1 MYRRSLVL
9 TYFFALAA
17 AVSPRE
23 SFALTVNDFADY
35 SLRNASNQVL
45 LPGRLY
51 TPPEAQ
57 LPGAAPRPFI
67 INLAGGGGNGTDNAI
82 QLNFITDVMA
92 NEAVER
98 GAFIYAPQ
106 TVSSWST
113 TTVTSQV
120 MTMIDRA
127 INTLNAD
134 TNRIY
139 IMGYSLGSYGTW
151 TMLSRYD
158 GRFAAAVP
166 ISGGI
171 TASDFVAA
179 RLIDTPIFAFHSR
192 DDASASV
199 SATRGLINSI
209 LTADGQTLPTYLSL
223 SDARDLMISNP
234 SLPIHQAYSAEAHQ
248 FANVTDFFVSDPR
261 MDLIYYERA
270 TGGHLGVL
278 PAYNTPEVYD
288 WMFSH
293 TTAVPEP
300 TTTMLLLV
308 AVTPLIGARR
318 IRLPIRHP
326 HCKCLELT
334 IDTNAG
340 LLY

>member
-1 MYRRSLVL
+1 MKRIFIALGLLV
-9 TYFFALAA
+9 A
-17 AVSPRE
+17 
-23 SFALTVNDFADY
+23 TVIGASRLRGASVADFSDF
-35 SLRNASNQVL
+35 SLRNGLNQVL

-57 LPGAAPRPFI
+57 LPNAAPRPLI
-67 INLAGGGGNGTDNAI
+67 INLAGSGGNGTDNSI
-82 QLNFITDVMA
+82 QLGFITDVMMA
-92 NEAVER
+92 QAQQR

-166 ISGGI
+166 ISGGSP
-171 TASDFVAA
+171 ASDFVPA
-179 RLIDTPIFAFHSR
+179 RLIDTPIFAFHAR
-192 DDASASV
+192 DDDSASV
-199 SATRGLINSI
+199 FATRSIINNI
-209 LTADGQTLPTYLSL
+209 LAADGQAIPTYLSS
-223 SDARDLMISNP
+223 SDTRDFMISNP

-248 FANVTDFFVSDPR
+248 FANVTDFFLSDPR
-261 MDLIYYERA
+261 MDLLYYERA

-278 PAYNTPEVYD
+278 NAYNTPEVYD

-300 TTTMLLLV
+300 QTAIAMMTTMFLIASRRRLRRRN
-308 AVTPLIGARR
+308 TPQ
-318 IRLPIRHP
+318 
-326 HCKCLELT
+326 
-334 IDTNAG
+334 
-340 LLY
+340 

>member
-1 MYRRSLVL
+1 MKRIFVL
-9 TYFFALAA
+9 LTLPTAIVIAA
-17 AVSPRE
+17 CELRAASV
-23 SFALTVNDFADY
+23 ADFSDF
-35 SLRNASNQVL
+35 SLRNGLNQVL

-57 LPGAAPRPFI
+57 VPGAAPRPLI
-67 INLAGGGGNGTDNAI
+67 INLAGGGGSGTDNSI
-82 QLNFITDVMA
+82 QLGFITDVMMA
-92 NEAVER
+92 QAQQR

-127 INTLNAD
+127 ISTLNAD
-134 TNRIY
+134 THRIY
-139 IMGYSLGSYGTW
+139 IMGYSLGSYGTR

-171 TASDFVAA
+171 PASDFVPA

-199 SATRGLINSI
+199 SATRSIISSI
-209 LTADGQTLPTYLSL
+209 LAADSQSVPTYLSL
-223 SDARDLMISNP
+223 SDTRDFMISNP

-248 FANVTDFFVSDPR
+248 LSNVSDYFLTDPR
-261 MDLIYYERA
+261 MDLLYYEPP

-278 PAYNTPEVYD
+278 PAYNVPEVYD

-300 TTTMLLLV
+300 TSAVLLLV
-308 AVTPLIGARR
+308 AVTPLIGACR
-318 IRLPIRHP
+318 IRRPIRHP
-326 HCKCLELT
+326 YCKRL
-334 IDTNAG
+334 N
-340 LLY
+340 

>member
-1 MYRRSLVL
+1 MMSAIGL
-9 TYFFALAA
+9 
-17 AVSPRE
+17 PRH
-23 SFALTVNDFADY
+23 APAINVADFADY
-35 SLRNASNQVL
+35 SLRNANNQVL

-57 LPGAAPRPFI
+57 LPGAAPRPLI
-67 INLAGGGGNGTDNAI
+67 INLAGGGGNGIDNSI
-82 QLNFITDVMA
+82 QVNFITDVMMA
-92 NEAVER
+92 QAQQR

-113 TTVTSQV
+113 TTVTDQV

-127 INTLNAD
+127 ISTLNAD
-134 TNRIY
+134 THRIY

-166 ISGGI
+166 VSGGVP
-171 TASDFVAA
+171 ASDFVPA

-199 SATRGLINSI
+199 SATRGLINNI
-209 LTADGQTLPTYLSL
+209 LAADHQAIPTFLS
-223 SDARDLMISNP
+223 SNDIRDFMISNP

-248 FANVTDFFVSDPR
+248 FANVTDFFLSDPR
-261 MDLIYYERA
+261 MDLLYYERA
-270 TGGHLGVL
+270 IGGHLGVL
-278 PAYNTPEVYD
+278 NAYNTPEVYD

-300 TTTMLLLV
+300 ATAAQLLIVV
-308 AVTPLIGARR
+308 ALLTGACRMQR
-318 IRLPIRHP
+318 PI
-326 HCKCLELT
+326 
-334 IDTNAG
+334 
-340 LLY
+340 